1 LSARREAAR
10 AGLTRVWLQ
19 QGAESPV
26 VTLACAE
33 LGLDAVAG
41 ECILMF
47 AKPTGLH
54 KVHRWVSQLV
64 VKLPA

>member
-1 LSARREAAR
+1 MRSWLNPRSPLSAC
-10 AGLTRVWLQ
+10 Q

-47 AKPTGLH
+47 AKPTGVH
-54 KVHRWVSQLV
+54 KVHRWVSRLV
-64 VKLPA
+64 GKLPA